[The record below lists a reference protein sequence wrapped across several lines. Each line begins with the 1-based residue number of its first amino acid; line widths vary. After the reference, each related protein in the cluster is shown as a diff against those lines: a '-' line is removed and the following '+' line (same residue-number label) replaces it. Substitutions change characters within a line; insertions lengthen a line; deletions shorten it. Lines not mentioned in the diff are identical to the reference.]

1 MSETNVKLAP
11 VVDATFKLEWE
22 LTEEDFDNCE
32 FPNEIFSPTYVV
44 QIGSEKSEWEM
55 FMYRKGN
62 DLHENIVAIGL
73 DLITDEKDSK
83 ELCAFAVK
91 TDTGYWPENFAEHL
105 NKRYSDENAFEK
117 YGALKKSN
125 NGVIFM
131 MNTTEEFKKKFVDGK
146 MTVVAH
152 LVLSMESENGPSAIE
167 TANDFIDNFEN
178 ILALEN
184 LSDFTIICQETP
196 FSCHKVLLAASS
208 EYFEA
213 LFRNNENKTETRLDE
228 TTPRILEATLNF
240 MSKGVIP
247 SDIDDKAMDYVKLA
261 DMLGLNLLKNACD
274 IGLVKNLS
282 LENVLETFDIVD
294 KHVRKDEV
302 KQKILAF
309 IKKEAL
315 NIIGTNDWRLFVQ
328 NHPDLVT
335 EIVISLAT
343 K

>member
-44 QIGSEKSEWEM
+44 QIGSEKSEWVM
-55 FMYRKGN
+55 FMFPKGI
-62 DLHENIVAIGL
+62 DLHKNIVGIGL
-73 DLITDEKDSK
+73 ELITDEKEYK

-91 TDTGYWPENFAEHL
+91 TDTGYWPEDFAEHL
-105 NKRYSDENAFEK
+105 NKRYSDDIAFEN
-117 YGALKKSN
+117 YGAGKK
-125 NGVIFM
+125 GLLYM